1 MNLQAV
7 LQKTEK
13 GVAEVQ
19 TRQHKLEQKLR
30 NLLIV
35 VNGKATAA
43 ELVKQFEQ
51 IGDVAPLLEQLLAG
65 EFIREAHGAAAAG
78 GEFNEIRIQLSQL
91 LTDALGPP
99 GDAIVMQ
106 FEQCKSA
113 DEARAFVDSH
123 RPILERVVG
132 PRGAAF
138 LAKAKALLG

>member
-7 LQKTEK
+7 LHKTEK

-65 EFIREAHGAAAAG
+65 EFIREA
-78 GEFNEIRIQLSQL
+78 
-91 LTDALGPP
+91 
-99 GDAIVMQ
+99 
-106 FEQCKSA
+106 
-113 DEARAFVDSH
+113 
-123 RPILERVVG
+123 
-132 PRGAAF
+132 
-138 LAKAKALLG
+138 

>member
-35 VNGKATAA
+35 VNGKATAG

-65 EFIREAHGAAAAG
+65 EFIREAQGAAAAG
-78 GEFNEIRIQLSQL
+78 GDFKEIRIQLSQL

-99 GDAIVMQ
+99 GDAIVMK
-106 FEQCKSA
+106 FEECRSA

-123 RPILERVVG
+123 RPLLERVVG

>member
-7 LQKTEK
+7 LHKTEK

-35 VNGKATAA
+35 ANGKTTAG

-65 EFIREAHGAAAAG
+65 EFIREA
-78 GEFNEIRIQLSQL
+78 
-91 LTDALGPP
+91 
-99 GDAIVMQ
+99 
-106 FEQCKSA
+106 
-113 DEARAFVDSH
+113 
-123 RPILERVVG
+123 
-132 PRGAAF
+132 
-138 LAKAKALLG
+138 

>member
-1 MNLQAV
+1 MNLQSI

-30 NLLIV
+30 TLLIV

-51 IGDVAPLLEQLLAG
+51 SGDVTPLLEQLLAG
-65 EFIREAHGAAAAG
+65 EFIREAQGAAAASD
-78 GEFNEIRIQLSQL
+78 EFREIRVQLSQL

-106 FEQCKSA
+106 FEGCKSME
-113 DEARAFVDSH
+113 EARAFVESH
-123 RPILERVVG
+123 RPVLERVVG

>member
-35 VNGKATAA
+35 VNGKATAG

-65 EFIREAHGAAAAG
+65 EFIREAQGTAAAG
-78 GEFNEIRIQLSQL
+78 GEFKEIRLQLSQL

-99 GDAIVMQ
+99 GDAIVMK
-106 FEQCKSA
+106 FEQCRSA

>member
-7 LQKTEK
+7 LHKTDK

-65 EFIREAHGAAAAG
+65 EFIREA
-78 GEFNEIRIQLSQL
+78 
-91 LTDALGPP
+91 
-99 GDAIVMQ
+99 
-106 FEQCKSA
+106 
-113 DEARAFVDSH
+113 
-123 RPILERVVG
+123 
-132 PRGAAF
+132 
-138 LAKAKALLG
+138 

>member
-35 VNGKATAA
+35 VNGKATAG

-65 EFIREAHGAAAAG
+65 EFIREA
-78 GEFNEIRIQLSQL
+78 
-91 LTDALGPP
+91 
-99 GDAIVMQ
+99 
-106 FEQCKSA
+106 
-113 DEARAFVDSH
+113 
-123 RPILERVVG
+123 
-132 PRGAAF
+132 
-138 LAKAKALLG
+138 

>member
-35 VNGKATAA
+35 VNGKATAG
-43 ELVKQFEQ
+43 ELVQQFEQ
-51 IGDVAPLLEQLLAG
+51 IGDVTPQLEQLLAG
-65 EFIREAHGAAAAG
+65 EFIREAPGAAAAG
-78 GEFNEIRIQLSQL
+78 GEFKEIRLQLSQL

-99 GDAIVMQ
+99 GDAIVMK
-106 FEQCKSA
+106 FEECKTA
-113 DEARAFVDSH
+113 DEARAFVESH

>member
-7 LQKTEK
+7 LHKTDK

-51 IGDVAPLLEQLLAG
+51 IGDVVPLLEQLLAG
-65 EFIREAHGAAAAG
+65 EFIREA
-78 GEFNEIRIQLSQL
+78 
-91 LTDALGPP
+91 
-99 GDAIVMQ
+99 
-106 FEQCKSA
+106 
-113 DEARAFVDSH
+113 
-123 RPILERVVG
+123 
-132 PRGAAF
+132 
-138 LAKAKALLG
+138 

>member
-35 VNGKATAA
+35 VNGKATAG

-65 EFIREAHGAAAAG
+65 EFIGEAQGTAAAG
-78 GEFNEIRIQLSQL
+78 GEFKEIRLQLSQL

-99 GDAIVMQ
+99 GDAIVMK
-106 FEQCKSA
+106 FEECKSA

-123 RPILERVVG
+123 RPILERIVG

>member
-51 IGDVAPLLEQLLAG
+51 IGDVAPLLEQLLAA
-65 EFIREAHGAAAAG
+65 EFIREA
-78 GEFNEIRIQLSQL
+78 
-91 LTDALGPP
+91 
-99 GDAIVMQ
+99 
-106 FEQCKSA
+106 
-113 DEARAFVDSH
+113 
-123 RPILERVVG
+123 
-132 PRGAAF
+132 
-138 LAKAKALLG
+138 

>member
-7 LQKTEK
+7 LHKTEK

-51 IGDVAPLLEQLLAG
+51 IGDVTPLLEQLLAG
-65 EFIREAHGAAAAG
+65 EFIREA
-78 GEFNEIRIQLSQL
+78 
-91 LTDALGPP
+91 
-99 GDAIVMQ
+99 
-106 FEQCKSA
+106 
-113 DEARAFVDSH
+113 
-123 RPILERVVG
+123 
-132 PRGAAF
+132 
-138 LAKAKALLG
+138 